1 MQVPAHVCR
10 TSRRGHNEEKS
21 IGKYFFKRLKSI
33 QYSKKLLY
41 VSFVQFERLS
51 RFADSRFAKS
61 EFLHDEERRDEAIEV
76 IEAIEAGNNEA
87 SLKLTAAA
95 EEADEGNI
103 VANKSNFSGPT
114 NISIITVFML
124 TVLIV

>member
-10 TSRRGHNEEKS
+10 TSRGHNEEKS
-21 IGKYFFKRLKSI
+21 IGKYSFKQRLKSI

-41 VSFVQFERLS
+41 FSFVQFERLS
-51 RFADSRFAKS
+51 RFADSRLAKS
-61 EFLHDEERRDEAIEV
+61 EFLHDEERRDEAAEV

-103 VANKSNFSGPT
+103 VTNKSNFSGPT